1 MLYVILGVSVVGRG
15 IGPVPCAIHHL
26 TVGGKHG
33 QERRGH
39 EFVLGLCD
47 WHHQGYLPQDCSSVK
62 EAEGWY
68 GYSYARTP
76 AKFRQSFGSNRRKPA
91 LDISSR
97 LLDSPT
103 HTVPVDS
110 RPVLISLPKKV
121 HPTCIRNVWNC
132 GGRTL
137 LTHFG
142 HFHVSFGLS

>member
-1 MLYVILGVSVVGRG
+1 MKKGRSTGTPTKEEEKLHRAIRDLGCICCWMVG

-62 EAEGWY
+62 EAEEWY

-76 AKFRQSFGSNRRKPA
+76 AKFRQSFGNDDELMEVQHA
-91 LDISSR
+91 MLNAAFGEISE
-97 LLDSPT
+97 
-103 HTVPVDS
+103 
-110 RPVLISLPKKV
+110 
-121 HPTCIRNVWNC
+121 
-132 GGRTL
+132 
-137 LTHFG
+137 
-142 HFHVSFGLS
+142 